1 MHIPMRRTRGMRFV
15 GDLLTVVMG
24 LGVFGL
30 LAFPF
35 FWVVLTSIRPDA
47 EIFSD
52 AFRLISENPTLQ
64 NYRTLLSD
72 SDFPTYIRNSIL
84 VCVSATLISV
94 TVALLAAYGFSRHR
108 RFRGRGVLLIS
119 VIATQL
125 FPFVILI
132 TPIYAIFF
140 RLGLVNSYVGLII
153 SYIAITMPF
162 SIYLLLGYMET
173 VPKELD
179 EAAIVDGTTTLGVIF
194 RIILPVAW
202 PGIVTVAI
210 YAFVQT
216 WDEFLFA
223 LTLMTDNEKKTVPVG
238 LAGFFGE
245 FTTQWNLV
253 MTAATV
259 STLPTLVLFLFA
271 QRKLVSDLAAGAVKQ

>member
-1 MHIPMRRTRGMRFV
+1 MRRGPSIGFAR
-15 GDLLTVVMG
+15 DLLTVVVG
-24 LGVFGL
+24 LGIFGL

-52 AFRLISENPTLQ
+52 TFRLISENPTFQ
-64 NYRTLLSD
+64 NYRTLMSE
-72 SDFPTYIRNSIL
+72 SDFPRYIRNSIL
-84 VCVSATLISV
+84 VCVTATLISI
-94 TVALLAAYGFSRHR
+94 TVALVAAYGFSRHR
-108 RFRGRGVLLIS
+108 RFRGRGILLIS

-140 RLGLVNSYVGLII
+140 RLGLVNSYLGLII
-153 SYIAITMPF
+153 SYIAITLPF

-173 VPKELD
+173 IPRELD
-179 EAAIVDGTTTLGVIF
+179 EAAIVDGTSTIGVIF
-194 RIILPVAW
+194 RIIVPVAW
-202 PGIVTVAI
+202 PGIVTVGI
-210 YAFVQT
+210 YAFVQS

-259 STLPTLVLFLFA
+259 ATLPTLVLFMFA

>member
-1 MHIPMRRTRGMRFV
+1 LAWDV
-15 GDLLTVVMG
+15 LTVVVG
-24 LGVFGL
+24 LGIFGL

-52 AFRLISENPTLQ
+52 TFRLISENPTIE
-64 NYRTLLSD
+64 NYRTLLGE
-72 SDFPTYIRNSIL
+72 SDFPRYIRNSIL
-84 VCVSATLISV
+84 VCVTATLISV
-94 TVALLAAYGFSRHR
+94 IVALLAAYGFSRHR
-108 RFRGRGVLLIS
+108 QFRGRGVLLIS

-132 TPIYAIFF
+132 TPIYALFF
-140 RLGLVNSYVGLII
+140 RLGLVNSYLGLVI

-173 VPKELD
+173 IPKELD
-179 EAAIVDGTTTLGVIF
+179 EAAIVDGTTTIGVIF
-194 RIILPVAW
+194 RIIVPVAW

-223 LTLMTDNEKKTVPVG
+223 LTLMTENEKKTVPVG